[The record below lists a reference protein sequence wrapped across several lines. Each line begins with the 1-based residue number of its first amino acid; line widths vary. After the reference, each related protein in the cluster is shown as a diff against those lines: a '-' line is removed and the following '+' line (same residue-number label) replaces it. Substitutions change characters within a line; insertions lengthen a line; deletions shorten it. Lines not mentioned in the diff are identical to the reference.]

1 MPVKLVKN
9 PLCQVGLCWSHNC
22 GHQSMAKLGEPGH
35 RKVDQDPFGGVTV
48 KTKNHLDPKWLS
60 LTESLLSNWSE
71 IRSVGSL
78 KQ

>member
-1 MPVKLVKN
+1 
-9 PLCQVGLCWSHNC
+9 
-22 GHQSMAKLGEPGH
+22 MAKLGEPGH
-35 RKVDQDPFGGVTV
+35 REVDQDPFGGVTV
-48 KTKNHLDPKWLS
+48 KTKNHLDPKLLS